1 MTLDL
6 EGMTC
11 AACAAR
17 IERKLNK
24 LDGVDATVNYA
35 LEQAIIHAG
44 HGVTV
49 DELLAAVESAG
60 YRARL
65 SRGLAPAVDAVHPWR
80 LIVATALAV
89 PVVVLGMVSASHF
102 NHWEWVALGFAT
114 PIVFWVGLTFHR
126 AAFRAARHGSA
137 AMDTLIS
144 IGTRAAWTWSAVVL
158 LAGLAADTYFEVA
171 AAVTV
176 LILLGRTLE
185 GRAKRRSSEAVR
197 MLLELGPR
205 EVTIIR
211 DGAEVVIAAAEL
223 TIGDC
228 FVVRPGERVAADGIV
243 TTGESALDRSVVT
256 GESVPEDVAV
266 GDAVLGGTLNTY
278 GRLVVRATSVGA
290 EIGRAHV

>member
-114 PIVFWVGLTFHR
+114 PIVF
-126 AAFRAARHGSA
+126 
-137 AMDTLIS
+137 
-144 IGTRAAWTWSAVVL
+144 
-158 LAGLAADTYFEVA
+158 
-171 AAVTV
+171 
-176 LILLGRTLE
+176 
-185 GRAKRRSSEAVR
+185 
-197 MLLELGPR
+197 
-205 EVTIIR
+205 
-211 DGAEVVIAAAEL
+211 
-223 TIGDC
+223 
-228 FVVRPGERVAADGIV
+228 
-243 TTGESALDRSVVT
+243 
-256 GESVPEDVAV
+256 
-266 GDAVLGGTLNTY
+266 
-278 GRLVVRATSVGA
+278 
-290 EIGRAHV
+290 